1 MVHIDIFTVLVL
13 TALNLG
19 TVSLALPLIM
29 GRGISKGARLA
40 QISLMS
46 QTLGW
51 VFIIASDQWNGHWL
65 DPVLSTASMASA
77 SLANYLMFFALQ
89 DWLGRRPGRQLLRLL
104 TVAMPLGY
112 ALCFSNY
119 ALRVGYTNLV
129 FAAQLLLVARAALDP
144 IRPTK
149 LPWRLLISVCY
160 SCVAVMTAGR
170 GILGGFF
177 PELYPNFQSGHP
189 VNIVA
194 QITAN
199 VALVLTTVA
208 VLVAWRD
215 EAEAKLREQAY
226 SDGLTGL
233 LNRHGWDER
242 APALFDQSRRHAMPL
257 ALIMLDLDHFK
268 RVNDT
273 LGHEV
278 GDQVLRLF
286 SAVLKDHRRSS
297 DLAARVGGEEF
308 ALLLPHTDLAAAT
321 LIEQRLRAS
330 LKAACAGKPHLTVD
344 YSAGLAM
351 LQATDA
357 TLIAFM
363 VRADKALYEA
373 KNAGRGRLQHAG

>member
-129 FAAQLLLVARAALDP
+129 FAVQLLLVARAALDP
-144 IRPTK
+144 IRPTN

-242 APALFDQSRRHAMPL
+242 APALFDQSRRHATPL

-286 SAVLKDHRRSS
+286 SGVLKENRRSS
-297 DLAARVGGEEF
+297 DLAARIGGEEF

-330 LKAACAGKPHLTVD
+330 LKAACAGKPRLTVD

-351 LQATDA
+351 LQATDT
-357 TLIAFM
+357 TLTAFM